1 MIPPRVSALGGKTVS
16 LQALT
21 RIRPIHW
28 ILLVGAILV
37 VDYLTGPYIQFPILF
52 LFPVGLATAS
62 QGRGVGVTVAVLLPI
77 LRLSF
82 FVVWPLPAS
91 WTLQIVDTTIDVVIL
106 GGTALMIDRIVRQER
121 AIQVL
126 QGLLPICSF
135 CKRIRDEEGE
145 WRQLETYIAARSDA
159 RFSHTF
165 CRDCGRRQYPDLV
178 D

>member
-1 MIPPRVSALGGKTVS
+1 MTPPGLPRLGKRFVSVQSLAKVRPVHWMILIVV
-16 LQALT
+16 
-21 RIRPIHW
+21 
-28 ILLVGAILV
+28 ILA
-37 VDYLTGPYIQFPILF
+37 VDYLTGPFIQFPILF
-52 LFPVGLATAS
+52 LFPVALATAS
-62 QGRGVGVTVAVLLPI
+62 QGRAVGVSVAVLLPI

-82 FVVWPLPAS
+82 FVEWPLPAS
-91 WTLQIVDTTIDVVIL
+91 WTLQILDTTIDMIIL
-106 GGTALMIDRIVRQER
+106 AVTSLMIDQIVRQER

-135 CKRIRDEEGE
+135 CKRIRDDDGE
-145 WRQLETYIAARSDA
+145 WRQLELYIAARSDA